1 MLYREAILQSEAASF
16 KMETANKAACS
27 KSCPPLKAAV
37 CTDSHDV
44 LSISPAGPPGAV
56 TAPSSG
62 MLAVRWLCHM
72 KLHKAQTLLKQVS
85 HKWKDENERGLS
97 SKNPA
102 AVAKAGT
109 PAEPSPAQQQ

>member
-1 MLYREAILQSEAASF
+1 
-16 KMETANKAACS
+16 METANKAACS
-27 KSCPPLKAAV
+27 RSQPPLEA
-37 CTDSHDV
+37 TMSIDSHEV
-44 LSISPAGPPGAV
+44 LSVPPAGPPGAA
-56 TAPSSG
+56 APSSG
-62 MLAVRWLCHM
+62 ILVVRWLGHM

-109 PAEPSPAQQQ
+109 PAEPSPAAMRG